1 MTPRILNKR
10 IRQGEF
16 FYVPDPNLPGTY
28 SELIVREAKTV
39 TKGKQRLVKVRTD
52 AGWIFAASV
61 RLSGRQDTFV
71 LEGEG
76 PLTWCIN

>member
-16 FYVPDPNLPGTY
+16 FYVPDPKRPGNL

-39 TKGKQRLVKVRTD
+39 TQGNQRLVKVRTD
-52 AGWIFAASV
+52 AGWIFATNI
-61 RLSGRQDTFV
+61 RLSGRQDTFI

-76 PLTWCIN
+76 PLTWYIN